1 MVLGTRTARILF
13 SWLVGFVAFL
23 ILVIISTKV
32 LETLS
37 IRTEYFDSYDQQK
50 SLTWIGW
57 FLYAVCLYIAIRV
70 GLASFFL
77 SLNKGFEPNQNL
89 GWLLCLAF
97 FGLFSTSTQWFAF
110 SFGDA
115 LDAYVDP
122 FFGLIGMYAY
132 GGLLAYFCH
141 ISFKNLKDGEQSP
154 SFKRIAGADG
164 NHWLEKKDGVYFFY
178 YDNHKDL
185 MTWTFKS
192 KRRVA
197 DNEVIKWFEFYAM
210 PPQEFHLFFQ
220 WLKKKK
226 FDVQGPF

>member
-1 MVLGTRTARILF
+1 MVSKKNIRLLF
-13 SWLVGFVAFL
+13 AWLVGILFFVFL
-23 ILVIISTKV
+23 IGFMTKAAEV
-32 LETLS
+32 LN
-37 IRTEYFDSYDQQK
+37 IRTEYFNVSNQEN
-50 SLTWIGW
+50 SITWVGS
-57 FLYAVCLYIAIRV
+57 FFAAVCLYLAIRLGFAV
-70 GLASFFL
+70 FHLSF
-77 SLNKGFEPNQNL
+77 NKGFQPNQNL

-97 FGLFSTSTQWFAF
+97 FGLFSISTQWFAF
-110 SFGDA
+110 SYGDA
-115 LDAYVDP
+115 LDPYVDP

-132 GGLLAYFCH
+132 GGILAYFCH
-141 ISFKNLKDGEQSP
+141 ISFNYLKDGEQSP

-185 MTWTFKS
+185 MTWTFTS